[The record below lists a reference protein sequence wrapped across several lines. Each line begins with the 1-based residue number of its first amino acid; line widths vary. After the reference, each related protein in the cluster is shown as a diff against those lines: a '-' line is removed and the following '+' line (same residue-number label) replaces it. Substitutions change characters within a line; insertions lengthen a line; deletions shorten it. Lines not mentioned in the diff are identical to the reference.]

1 MLWIIPGKQRI
12 GVSNSK
18 IINNELEKEVHVYTI
33 DIDVG
38 GTLTDGVFSDGRE
51 ITEVKV
57 DTTPHDLTVC
67 LVECLMQGAQEL
79 GLQGIAEL
87 MKLTKVLRWSSTVT
101 TNVLAERRGGYMDR

>member
-1 MLWIIPGKQRI
+1 
-12 GVSNSK
+12 
-18 IINNELEKEVHVYTI
+18 VYTI

>member
-1 MLWIIPGKQRI
+1 MFT
-12 GVSNSK
+12 
-18 IINNELEKEVHVYTI
+18 IN
-33 DIDVG
+33 IDVG

-67 LVECLMQGAQEL
+67 LVECLIQGVQEL

-101 TNVLAERRGGYMDR
+101 TNVLAERKEGVTWIDEFASVKEGEEKIGRWIEVKHNKLYV